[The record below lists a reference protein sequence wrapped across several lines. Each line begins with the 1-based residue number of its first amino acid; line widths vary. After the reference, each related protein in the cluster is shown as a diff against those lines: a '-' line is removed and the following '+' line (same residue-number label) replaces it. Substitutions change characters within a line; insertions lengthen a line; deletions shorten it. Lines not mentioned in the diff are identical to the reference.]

1 MPDPSPGDPDVESR
15 RGFWRSAAHRYR
27 RHRRGM
33 IGLALLVFLLLV
45 AFFAP
50 ILASAQPILCRYHG
64 TWYAPGLAQVL
75 HRIPGASSVVAMP
88 KPFSFPQFSPRDE
101 IKPDAG
107 DWALWPP
114 VPHGPEEVDLRL
126 RLKGFSAA
134 HLLGNDEVGRDV
146 LSRMIHGASV
156 SMQVG
161 FVSMGLAA
169 LIGLAVGALAGYAGG
184 WVDALVSRFIEIVMC
199 FPTFFLILSILVW
212 LKPSIYNVMIVIG
225 ITSWTGIARYTRAEF
240 LRLRTL
246 DYTLAAQALGAGPVR
261 IVVRHILPN
270 SLAPVL
276 VVVTFGIAS
285 AILTEAALSWL
296 GFGVM
301 PPQPSWGNILKAA
314 YDNLRT
320 GGHMIYPPCIAI
332 FLGVLCFNLVSDAL
346 RDVTDPRIHDR

>member
-1 MPDPSPGDPDVESR
+1 MLESREPSAEVES
-15 RGFWRSAAHRYR
+15 RGFWRSALRRYR

-33 IGLALLVFLLLV
+33 VGLALLIALLAV

-50 ILASAQPILCRYHG
+50 ILASEQPILCRYKG
-64 TWYAPGLAQVL
+64 RLYAPGLVQVL
-75 HRIPGASSVVAMP
+75 HRIPGSPWLVSMP
-88 KPFSFPQFSPRDE
+88 KPFRFPSFSPRRE
-101 IKPDAG
+101 IRPEEG

-114 VPHGPEEVDLRL
+114 VRFGPNEVDLDLRL
-126 RLKGFSAA
+126 RGRSPG
-134 HLLGNDEVGRDV
+134 HWLGTDEVGRDV
-146 LSRMIHGASV
+146 LARMIHGAAV

-161 FVSMGLAA
+161 FISMGIAA

-184 WVDALVSRFIEIVMC
+184 RTDQIISRFIEIVMC
-199 FPTFFLILSILVW
+199 FPTFFLILAILVW

-225 ITSWTGIARYTRAEF
+225 ITSWTSIARYTRGEF

-246 DYTLAAQALGAGPVR
+246 DYALAARALGAGPAR
-261 IVVRHILPN
+261 IIVRHILPN

-285 AILTEAALSWL
+285 AILTESALSWL

-301 PPQPSWGNILKAA
+301 PPQPSWGNILRSA

-332 FLGVLCFNLVSDAL
+332 FFGVLCFNLVSDAL
-346 RDVTDPRIHDR
+346 RDVTDPRLHEG